1 MNKFFFCLRFV
12 HTLSLFFPVHGHMC
26 SQLIIELSSK
36 GFHICGWYQC
46 YDYNVTRIHVC
57 KQVNARVN
65 GYYIVWWWRL
75 IWCKSL
81 RHMMDVYLSYVDTV
95 IWHFFTSYTRLAFF
109 FVSTHQPENHEYGVS
124 FDIFALLVTNF
135 HKKQTF
141 FLKRFCSMM
150 ELPSNISC

>member
-1 MNKFFFCLRFV
+1 MNKFFFCLRFA

-26 SQLIIELSSK
+26 SQLIIELFSK

-57 KQVNARVN
+57 KQVN
-65 GYYIVWWWRL
+65 GYYIVWRWWL
-75 IWCKSL
+75 IWYKSL

-109 FVSTHQPENHEYGVS
+109 FLMGNHEYGVS
-124 FDIFALLVTNF
+124 FEIFVLLVTNF
-135 HKKQTF
+135 HKKNKL
-141 FLKRFCSMM
+141 FLKRFRSMM
-150 ELPSNISC
+150 ELPSNIFC